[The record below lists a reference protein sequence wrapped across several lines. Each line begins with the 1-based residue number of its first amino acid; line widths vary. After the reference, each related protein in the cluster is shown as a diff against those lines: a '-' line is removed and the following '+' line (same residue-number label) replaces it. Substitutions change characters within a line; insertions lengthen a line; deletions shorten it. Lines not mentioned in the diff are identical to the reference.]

1 MTLFK
6 YLFLIYHIP
15 EYVTVLRQEVA
26 KKAEMEEL
34 AESLHL
40 EHVFP
45 KVGILKNGPRVADP
59 VRFSPELVPSLADF
73 EIFLR
78 DQDHILYVSF
88 N

>member
-6 YLFLIYHIP
+6 YLFLIYH
-15 EYVTVLRQEVA
+15 VTVLRQEVA